1 MATRKSKRSASRGGK
16 VKKQAT
22 RKKAKAAGAKRQK
35 RRDPQTLR
43 LRAIMP
49 GFTVNDLVRSLAF
62 YTDVLGFIV
71 SERWTGADGAPTGAM
86 LKAGV
91 CELGLS
97 QDDWA
102 KGKGRVKGVGVR
114 IWTQTVQDI
123 DALGRR
129 IKAAGRKLSEEPHD
143 QPWGGRALSLDD
155 PDGYHLTVFR
165 PA

>member
-1 MATRKSKRSASRGGK
+1 MATRKSSRATSRAGRAR
-16 VKKQAT
+16 KQAT
-22 RKKAKAAGAKRQK
+22 RKKAKAAAPKRQK
-35 RRDPQTLR
+35 RRNPETLR
-43 LRAIMP
+43 LRAVTP
-49 GFTVNDLVRSLAF
+49 GFTVNDLGRSLAF

-71 SERWTGADGAPTGAM
+71 GEKWTGDDGVQTGAM

-91 CELGLS
+91 CDLGLS

-102 KGKGRVKGVGVR
+102 KGRDRAKGVGVR

-129 IKAAGRKLSEEPHD
+129 IKGAGWKLTEEPHD

-155 PDGYHLTVFR
+155 PDGYHLTVFK